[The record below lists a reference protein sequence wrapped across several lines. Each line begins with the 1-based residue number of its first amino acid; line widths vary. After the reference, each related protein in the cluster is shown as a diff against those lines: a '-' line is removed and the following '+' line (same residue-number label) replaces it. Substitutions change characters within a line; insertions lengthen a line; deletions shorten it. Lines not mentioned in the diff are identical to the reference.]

1 MTVTNSTVQNPLG
14 VPAPMVQQDPDGLQK
29 IVTGGSDFLSLR
41 EQGYLMVDKTALL
54 PLLAIKRYVFLS
66 RPRRFGKSMLLS
78 MLKELYTNGTE
89 KFKGL
94 AVHEQGLWHEPTTP
108 HVILIDFNE
117 LSNPNTFEKDL
128 LCRLCSAF
136 EKAGFHGALDLQ
148 YKDNHLNTIYGEL
161 IKLQQDKHI
170 VVLIDEWDFPLS
182 ANLHDRDAFEANKEI
197 LKGFYSWLRG
207 LQPVDFIM
215 VTGIGRYKN
224 TAMLTGQYLQDI
236 SMDPTFA
243 NLLGY
248 TEEELKNNFAAYITK
263 TAKLLNTSED
273 GVLQQLK
280 LKYDGF
286 CFDKKAEFNIY
297 CPLSIN
303 AFFEQVYYNRE
314 DPPEFDSYWM
324 DSANTPQGLRSYLK
338 NRQLNFDKL
347 EQIKASGEVLIQT
360 QFTSQMTFESVRLV
374 PLLIQ
379 SGFMTIKGLVDAT
392 QEGRFRRQLL
402 CKFANA
408 EVEEVYAMVLLGH
421 IADYN
426 TNNDDDALID
436 NEILR
441 YIFLIANALRSFDI
455 EKAVNCINAVLAHIN
470 YELWANEQDR
480 EVFYRVLIAMILE
493 IGLGPNNV
501 RQEVPNNNG
510 RSDIELILG
519 DSLVVFELKL
529 ARNKK
534 RKNTKKA
541 ADAAQTALQTEP
553 ASLAT
558 QIRLSKEA
566 YDQVIK
572 KGYGSGTMSYQL
584 NHWHGVV
591 LVVSAASR
599 QICYWRHFD
608 RDQELGHGAVK
619 PIVLNNPNKL

>member
-1 MTVTNSTVQNPLG
+1 MTATNSTVQNPLV
-14 VPAPMVQQDPDGLQK
+14 VPAPTVQQDPDGLQK
-29 IVTGGSDFLSLR
+29 VVTGGSDFLSLR
-41 EQGYLMVDKTALL
+41 EQGYLMVDKTALIPML
-54 PLLAIKRYVFLS
+54 VTMRNVFLS
-66 RPRRFGKSMLLS
+66 RPRRFGKSTLLA
-78 MLKELYTNGTE
+78 MIKELYTNGTE

-94 AVHEQGLWHEPTTP
+94 AVHEQGLWHEPIIH

-136 EKAGFHGALDLQ
+136 EQAGFHSALELQ

-161 IKLQQDKHI
+161 IKLQQNEHI

-182 ANLHDRDAFEANKEI
+182 SNLHDREAFEKNKEI

-207 LQPVDFIM
+207 LDNVDFTM
-215 VTGIGRYKN
+215 VTGIMRFKD
-224 TAMLTGQYLQDI
+224 TAVLTGQYIYDI
-236 SMDPTFA
+236 SMEPTFA
-243 NLLGY
+243 PLLGY
-248 TEEELKNNFAAYITK
+248 TKEELKTNFAAYITK
-263 TAKLLNTSED
+263 TAALNNSSED
-273 GVLQQLK
+273 ELLK
-280 LKYDGF
+280 KIELKYDGF
-286 CFDKKAEFNIY
+286 CFDADAALSLY

-303 AFFEQVYYNRE
+303 AFFRQVYINRKA
-314 DPPEFDSYWM
+314 PPRFDSFWM
-324 DSANTPQGLRSYLK
+324 DTANTPQGLRKYLK
-338 NRQLNFDKL
+338 LHQIDFDKL
-347 EQIKASGEVLIQT
+347 EQIKATGITLTQN
-360 QFTSQMTFESVRLV
+360 QFTSQMTFDNVELV
-374 PLLIQ
+374 PLLVQ
-379 SGFMTIKGLVDAT
+379 GGFMSVKGVVDP
-392 QEGRFRRQLL
+392 EEDDRYDRQLL
-402 CKFANA
+402 CKFTNA
-408 EVEEVYAMVLLGH
+408 EVEKLYAKVLLGY
-421 IADYN
+421 ITDSSSG
-426 TNNDDDALID
+426 DGLLD
-436 NEILR
+436 NEMWA
-441 YIFLIANALRSFDI
+441 YIRKVATAVRGRDI
-455 EKAVNCINAVLAHIN
+455 ITAVNGINAVLAHIN

-480 EVFYRVLIAMILE
+480 EVFYRVLIALILE

-510 RSDIELILG
+510 RSDIEVLVG

-534 RKNTKKA
+534 RKSAKKA
-541 ADAAQTALQTEP
+541 ADAAKTSLLTEP

-566 YDQVIK
+566 YDQVVN
-572 KGYGSGTMSYQL
+572 KGYGSGTMSYRL
-584 NHWHGVV
+584 KHWYGVV